1 MNGHKIKKLIDD
13 YNDAYDEQSYA
24 EYMLGKKLTRK
35 EKEMYQEEYDNSS
48 DLCYYL
54 ANEIKTLNPSKY
66 MINKYQELH
75 DILEEANNN

>member
-1 MNGHKIKKLIDD
+1 MNGHKIKKLIDE
-13 YNDAYDEQSYA
+13 YNEAYGEQAYA
-24 EYMLGKKLTRK
+24 ESMLGKKISRK

-66 MINKYQELH
+66 MISKYQELL